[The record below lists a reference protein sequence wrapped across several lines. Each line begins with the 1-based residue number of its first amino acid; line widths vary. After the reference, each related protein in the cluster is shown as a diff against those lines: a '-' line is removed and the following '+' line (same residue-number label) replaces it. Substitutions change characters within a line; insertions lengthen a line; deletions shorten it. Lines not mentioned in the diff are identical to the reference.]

1 MALAPRAPTCSARLS
16 APPAARPLNSVHS
29 FDLLRRVALRFNKIM
44 SKKEK
49 EKLYDQQINREV
61 LIAAIKDRPVLW
73 NTFLEIY
80 KDKTAKTAAWREIYI
95 ILKEDFEE
103 MDQKDRQLFGKFLLR
118 KF

>member
-1 MALAPRAPTCSARLS
+1 
-16 APPAARPLNSVHS
+16 
-29 FDLLRRVALRFNKIM
+29 M

-73 NTFLEIY
+73 NKFLEIY
-80 KDKTAKTAAWREIYI
+80 KDKTAKTAAWREICI